1 MLNMIRRLL
10 FLPTPPSDR
19 AYLMHLNR
27 RTYKMAVDIQKLAAA
42 VARNTRAVDALIAA
56 HSDPAAQA
64 AVDAQADALDVESA
78 KAEAA
83 VVPAA

>member
-1 MLNMIRRLL
+1 
-10 FLPTPPSDR
+10 
-19 AYLMHLNR
+19 
-27 RTYKMAVDIQKLAAA
+27 MAVDIQKLAAA

>member
-1 MLNMIRRLL
+1 
-10 FLPTPPSDR
+10 
-19 AYLMHLNR
+19 
-27 RTYKMAVDIQKLAAA
+27 MAIDIQKLTAA

-56 HSDPAAQA
+56 HSDPGAQA

>member
-1 MLNMIRRLL
+1 
-10 FLPTPPSDR
+10 
-19 AYLMHLNR
+19 
-27 RTYKMAVDIQKLAAA
+27 MAVDIQKLAAA

-83 VVPAA
+83 VVPPAV